1 MSTRRVDLNRQK
13 KIYPY
18 IRRKPVYGRMDINE
32 NVIGSGGEGGI
43 LAEIETA
50 ELSWNG
56 TDTITHT
63 FTSTFTAI
71 PKVVAISKS
80 DNINVFVENVS
91 LTSVTIRAS
100 APSSEHAYLHAI
112 NML

>member
-32 NVIGSGGEGGI
+32 NVGEEGI

>member
-32 NVIGSGGEGGI
+32 NVEEGI

-50 ELSWNG
+50 ELSWGG

-71 PKVVAISKS
+71 PKVVAISKN
-80 DNINVFVENVS
+80 DNLNVFVESVS
-91 LTSVTIRAS
+91 LTSVTIKAS
-100 APSSEHAYLHAI
+100 APSNESAYLHAI
-112 NML
+112 NIP